1 MRAWCVRACVRAYA
15 CICVRVFGQTAH
27 IVLVASVGC
36 VDSRTGMG
44 LHSLGCINVL
54 FPFLP
59 ASIFR
64 LGVLKLR
71 CTSVCIVSRKIAS
84 ERLFCA

>member
-1 MRAWCVRACVRAYA
+1 MPACVRACVRAHA
-15 CICVRVFGQTAH
+15 CVCVRAFGQTAH

-36 VDSRTGMG
+36 VDSRTGLG
-44 LHSLGCINVL
+44 LRSLGCINVL